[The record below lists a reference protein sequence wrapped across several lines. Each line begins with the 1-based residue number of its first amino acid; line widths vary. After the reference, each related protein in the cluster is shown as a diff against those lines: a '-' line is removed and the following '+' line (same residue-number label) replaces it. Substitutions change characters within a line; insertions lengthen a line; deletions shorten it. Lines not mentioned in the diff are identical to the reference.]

1 MQICWFL
8 ISPAALVTVFVAGCA
23 TWTKPSYG
31 AVQYPDWAHGI
42 GWLLLAASVVQ
53 IPVWFL
59 VMTALSVVEGRC
71 RAWPTF
77 RPAQSWLDRRQVGGR
92 GETFIS
98 TQIQSKM
105 CFKVTI
111 FHGFSM
117 ETPTTRSSAK
127 AK

>member
-31 AVQYPDWAHGI
+31 AVQYPDWAHVI

-77 RPAQSWLDRRQVGGR
+77 RPAQSWLDRRQVGSYLLR
-92 GETFIS
+92 FKNVLEVQMLRLLFLLS
-98 TQIQSKM
+98 SK
-105 CFKVTI
+105 
-111 FHGFSM
+111 
-117 ETPTTRSSAK
+117 ERPTTRSYAK

>member
-1 MQICWFL
+1 M
-8 ISPAALVTVFVAGCA
+8 TVFVAGCA

-31 AVQYPDWAHGI
+31 AVQYPEWAHVI

-59 VMTALSVVEGRC
+59 VMSALSVVEGRC

-77 RPAQSWLDRRQVGGR
+77 RPAQSWLDRRQVGG
-92 GETFIS
+92 GTLYNIYSETIKNFEMLRLLFLLS
-98 TQIQSKM
+98 SKE
-105 CFKVTI
+105 K
-111 FHGFSM
+111 
-117 ETPTTRSSAK
+117 PTTRSYAK

>member
-77 RPAQSWLDRRQVGGR
+77 RPAQSWLDRRQVRGG
-92 GETFIS
+92 TFIS
-98 TQIQSKM
+98 IYL
-105 CFKVTI
+105 
-111 FHGFSM
+111 
-117 ETPTTRSSAK
+117 
-127 AK
+127 

>member
-31 AVQYPDWAHGI
+31 AVQYPEWAHVI

-77 RPAQSWLDRRQVGGR
+77 RPAQSWLDRRQVGG
-92 GETFIS
+92 GTIIS
-98 TQIQSKM
+98 TYSDSIKYVQMLRLLFLLSSKE
-105 CFKVTI
+105 K
-111 FHGFSM
+111 
-117 ETPTTRSSAK
+117 PTARSYAK